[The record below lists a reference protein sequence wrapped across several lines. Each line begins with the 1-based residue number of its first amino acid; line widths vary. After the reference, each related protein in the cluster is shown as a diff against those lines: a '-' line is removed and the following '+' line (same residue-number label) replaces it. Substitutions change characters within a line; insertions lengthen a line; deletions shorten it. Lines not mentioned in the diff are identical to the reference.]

1 LRIVSN
7 TSPIVAL
14 AHLGDLDL
22 LRKIFDCAI
31 LIPPAVSREL
41 SGHPRTRSRAKLP

>member
-14 AHLGDLDL
+14 GHLGDLDL
-22 LRKIFDCAI
+22 LRKIFDGVIISPHLQENI
-31 LIPPAVSREL
+31 LTHARE
-41 SGHPRTRSRAKLP
+41 